1 MLIQRIKLINEI
13 FTRGI
18 MKTILSKIKD
28 LALQHDQI
36 SPEVIKEKDVKIGLR
51 NLDGTGVIVGITT
64 KGRVIG
70 YDSMP
75 DPNSPTGKKVIPT
88 DGKLYYCGYDVNDII
103 EYNEKHQRFGFEEVI
118 YLLLTNTLPSRHDL
132 GIFSTE
138 LHKRSKLTNLE
149 RRIIIGEV
157 ENFNQMYALHSV
169 ISHLSRC
176 DKNPDSIDISDV
188 SEQCINIIAKA
199 PTVVANNYSVYKYR
213 KGDDLRISRSKDY
226 LPMAQNFLYMLTGR
240 LPGIDEA
247 LIFDS
252 CLILHAEHGG
262 GNNSTFTVRT
272 VSSSGVNTYMA
283 IAAGIASLS
292 GQFHG
297 GANESV
303 MFMMKQCQRDVKD
316 WSNENEIRGYL
327 TRVLDK
333 KAGDGRGKIYG
344 MGHAVYTISDPRTK
358 ILKRY
363 AKFLAEKN
371 NRIDLFNLFEMV
383 EKIAPQLLEERKGN
397 KTCVNVDFYSGLV
410 YKFLGI
416 PEILYT
422 PVFAMARAAGWAAH
436 RLEQIVQG
444 KIIRPAYIS
453 PHYEILEYEDIDGR

>member
-1 MLIQRIKLINEI
+1 MEKMLA
-13 FTRGI
+13 
-18 MKTILSKIKD
+18 KIKN
-28 LALQHDQI
+28 LTLTHDQI
-36 SPEVIKEKDVKIGLR
+36 PPEIIKEKDIKIGLR
-51 NLDGTGVIVGITT
+51 NTDGTGVIVGITT
-64 KGRVIG
+64 KGRIIG
-70 YDSMP
+70 YEVQQN
-75 DPNSPTGKKVIPT
+75 PNSPADKNVIPV
-88 DGKLYYCGYDVNDII
+88 DGKLYYCGYDINDII
-103 EYNEKHQRFGFEEVI
+103 AYNEKHKRFGFEEVI
-118 YLLLTNTLPSRHDL
+118 YLLLTNVLPGKDDL
-132 GIFSTE
+132 KRFSSI

-176 DKNPDSIDISDV
+176 DKHPDSIDISEV

-199 PTVVANNYSVYKYR
+199 PTIVAMNYNVYKYS
-213 KGDDLRISRSKDY
+213 KGDDLRISRSKEN
-226 LPMAQNFLYMLTGR
+226 LSIAENFLYMLRGDMPDR
-240 LPGIDEA
+240 EEA

-252 CLILHAEHGG
+252 CLIMHAEHGG

-272 VSSSGVNTYMA
+272 VSSSGANTYMA

-303 MFMMKQCQRDVKD
+303 MFMMKQCQQAVRD
-316 WSNENEIRGYL
+316 WSNEYEIREFL
-327 TRVLDK
+327 TKVLDK
-333 KAGDGRGKIYG
+333 QAADRSGKIYG
-344 MGHAVYTISDPRTK
+344 MGHAVYTISDPRTI
-358 ILKRY
+358 ILKKY
-363 AKFLAEKN
+363 AKFLAEKYHKTE
-371 NRIDLFNLFEMV
+371 LFNLFEMV
-383 EKIAPQLLEERKGN
+383 EKIAPQLIEERKGN

-422 PVFAMARAAGWAAH
+422 PIFAMARVAGWVAH
-436 RLEQIVQG
+436 RLEQMVQG

-453 PHYEILEYEDIDGR
+453 PNYEILQYKDIESR